1 MAAGLL
7 EVSIEDLVF
16 ARGGV
21 EVLGVPE
28 RRLELSEL
36 VDAAGGRLL
45 VEETFAAPESA
56 VPFGASAAVVQ
67 VDPETGHV
75 HLERLVVVD
84 DCGTV
89 VNPLIVHGQVAG
101 SLAQGI
107 AEALYERV
115 VFAEG
120 GELLSSSLLD
130 YAVPKAAMLPDF
142 ELDMVSTPSPNNPL
156 GAKGIGE
163 AGCVSAPPAILNAV
177 LDALRP
183 LGVES
188 LTMPLTS
195 ERVWQA
201 IQATAKY
208 RSPARPGALRP

>member
-1 MAAGLL
+1 M
-7 EVSIEDLVF
+7 F

-36 VDAAGGRLL
+36 VHAAGGRLL
-45 VEETFAAPESA
+45 AEETFAAPESA

-177 LDALRP
+177 LDAL
-183 LGVES
+183 
-188 LTMPLTS
+188 
-195 ERVWQA
+195 A
-201 IQATAKY
+201 
-208 RSPARPGALRP
+208 PARGRITHDAAHVGARLAGNSSYWRNIDLQRRPGALRP